1 MKEGVNMNI
10 DRREFLGVVPATAAI
25 AAWRSA
31 RPRADTDDPLGVRG
45 DFPITRDEI
54 FLNSAYIAP
63 PPTVVEEAGVSFIR
77 SKTHRPISLGDMLA
91 KTDEVRSKFA
101 RLVRADDEEV
111 GFFFATS
118 EGENVVARSI
128 GLQPG
133 DNVVIDE
140 LHYDTTFV
148 LYRHL
153 EETLGIELRI
163 AKHSGGAVR
172 PETFEPLMDE
182 RTRLLSVAWV
192 SHQNGFRHDMKALAK
207 LAHAHG
213 AYLYTDAIQAVGMFP
228 MDLHEEGVDFLT
240 SGTYKW
246 LLAAYGVA
254 PFYIRRDLLG
264 KVEPDRLGALHVEK
278 ELDDYRY
285 QIYSTAKKFEYA
297 TLAFGPVYQLGAALD
312 YLQKVGVDR
321 IEAHTV
327 GLAHK
332 LRRGLVELGCRV
344 STPEGN
350 RSSIVTFEHDK
361 NPEEVSQLLDKEK
374 IRVSLREGGAQIRVG
389 IALFNN
395 ESEIEHLLAV
405 LRQLA

>member
-1 MKEGVNMNI
+1 
-10 DRREFLGVVPATAAI
+10 
-25 AAWRSA
+25 
-31 RPRADTDDPLGVRG
+31 VRG

-63 PPTVVEEAGVSFIR
+63 PPTAVEEAGISFIR
-77 SKTHRPISLGDMLA
+77 SKTHKPISLGDMLA
-91 KTDEVRSKFA
+91 KTDEVRGKFA
-101 RLVRADDEEV
+101 RLIRADNEEV

-128 GLQPG
+128 GLQAG

-172 PETFEPLMDE
+172 PETFEPLVDD
-182 RTRLLSVAWV
+182 RTRMLSVAWV
-192 SHQNGFRHDMKALAK
+192 SHQNGFRHDMTALAK

-228 MDLHEEGVDFLT
+228 MDIHEEGVDFLT

-254 PFYIRRDLLG
+254 PFYIRRDLLE
-264 KVEPDRLGALHVEK
+264 KVAPDRLGALHVEK
-278 ELDDYRY
+278 ELDNHRY

-297 TLAFGPVYQLGAALD
+297 TLAFGPVYQLGAGLD

-332 LRRGLVELGCRV
+332 LRAGLVELGCRV
-344 STPEGN
+344 LTPEGN
-350 RSSIVTFEHDK
+350 RSSIVTFEHDID
-361 NPEEVSQLLDKEK
+361 PEEVSRLFDKEK

-395 ESEIEHLLAV
+395 ESEIEHLLAAW
-405 LRQLA
+405 RRLA